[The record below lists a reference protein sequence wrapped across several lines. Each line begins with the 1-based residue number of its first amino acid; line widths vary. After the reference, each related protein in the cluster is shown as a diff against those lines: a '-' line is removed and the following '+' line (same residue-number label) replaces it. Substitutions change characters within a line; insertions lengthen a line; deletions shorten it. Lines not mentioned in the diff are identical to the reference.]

1 VARVI
6 EKAPEAPGI
15 DTGDWIG
22 RSIPRKED
30 ERLLRGLGRFVDD
43 TDDPLMLH
51 MAVGRSPFARA
62 RILRIDVSKAIALPG
77 IAAVL
82 LGDEVVSRTEPST
95 VLRPLP
101 GVPKLPYS
109 AMATDIV
116 LYEGQP
122 VYSIVAIDRYTAE
135 DAVALV
141 DVDYEPLPPVVDTED
156 AVGPEAPV
164 LHGTLGSNLLV
175 ANPRELGDVEA
186 AFARADVVVGDRF
199 AINRVTGL
207 PMEGRAIVAHYTP
220 GLRTLDV
227 RSSTQVPHL
236 HRRQLALALRFP
248 EADIR
253 VVASDLGGGFGL
265 KLGIYPEDVL
275 ACLHTIDLARP
286 VKWIEDRT
294 EHFRATTHA
303 REAVHH
309 AEIAATKDG
318 RIIGM
323 RDTYV
328 VDGGAFNSP
337 FGSPMLSSYMFTG
350 PYYVEDAF
358 TERRVAVT
366 NKTPVGA
373 YRGYGQPESNFVRE
387 LLVDRLARLL
397 GEDPAELRR
406 KNFLPP
412 EALPW
417 KNPGGAV
424 YDSGDYRGCLDLALE
439 RIDYAGVRERQSALR
454 EKGRCLGIGI
464 SSFVEMTGYPGSA
477 FLGKHGAMYGGHES
491 VTIRAN
497 RSGGMDVYTAVSAMG
512 QSTESAYA
520 QVCAS
525 VIGINPDDVRVHMGD
540 TFGTPY
546 NTGSFASRTL
556 IAGAGAIQVAGT
568 EVREKAL
575 RVAAH
580 LLDVP
585 AEGLELADGVVRVVD
600 APEQSVSLAEV
611 AVQAISGHRVPT
623 GDTPGLEATAYF
635 DPTDSAYGYGTAV
648 AVVEVDPRSGEF
660 EIERLVFVHDC
671 GLQVNPT
678 IVEGQIH
685 GGIAQALGAAMFEEL
700 VYDPESGQLVN
711 GTMVDY
717 FMPTAADLPFFE
729 LDHTETLSPVT
740 PYGIRGIGET
750 GTIPPGAAVA
760 NAICDALAPYGVE
773 INRLPLTPEA
783 VWRAIER
790 AGRG

>member
-1 VARVI
+1 VARVV
-6 EKAPEAPGI
+6 EKVREAPGVES
-15 DTGDWIG
+15 GDWIG
-22 RSIPRKED
+22 SRLPRKED

-43 TDDPLMLH
+43 NDDPGLLH
-51 MAVGRSPFARA
+51 MAAGRSPFPRA
-62 RILRIDVSKAIALPG
+62 RILSVDVSRALELPG
-77 IAAVL
+77 VAAVL
-82 LGDEVVSRTEPST
+82 LGDEVVRRTEPST

-101 GVPKLPYS
+101 GVPRVPYS
-109 AMATDIV
+109 AMATDVV

-122 VYSIVAIDRYTAE
+122 VVSIVAVDRYTAE
-135 DAVALV
+135 DALAVV
-141 DVDYEPLPPVVDTED
+141 DIDYEPLPHAVDTEG
-156 AVGPEAPV
+156 ALGPDAPV
-164 LHGTLGSNLLV
+164 LHENLPSNLLV
-175 ANPRELGDVEA
+175 ANPREMGDVEA
-186 AFARADVVVGDRF
+186 AFARADIVVGDRF

-207 PMEGRAIVAHYTP
+207 PMEGRGIVAHYTP

-275 ACLHTIDLARP
+275 ACLHAIDLGRP

-303 REAVHH
+303 REAIHH
-309 AEIAATKDG
+309 AEIAATQDG

-387 LLVDRLARLL
+387 ILVDRLARLL

-406 KNFLPP
+406 KNLIPP
-412 EALPW
+412 EAMPW

-439 RIDYAGVRERQSALR
+439 RIDYAGARERQAALR
-454 EKGRCLGIGI
+454 HEGRCLGIGI

-497 RSGGMDVYTAVSAMG
+497 RSGGADVYTAVSAMG

-525 VIGINPDDVRVHMGD
+525 VIGISPDDVRVHMGD
-540 TFGTPY
+540 TAGTPY

-556 IAGAGAIQVAGT
+556 IAGAGALQVAGT
-568 EVREKAL
+568 EVRGKAL
-575 RVAAH
+575 RVAAF

-585 AEGLELADGVVRVVD
+585 VDRLELADGVVRVIDDPGQTVT
-600 APEQSVSLAEV
+600 LAEV
-611 AVQAISGHRVPT
+611 AVQAISGHRVPP
-623 GDTPGLEATAYF
+623 GDTPGLEATAYY
-635 DPTDSAYGYGTAV
+635 DPTSSAYGYGTAV

-671 GLQVNPT
+671 GRQVNPT
-678 IVEGQIH
+678 IVEGQVH
-685 GGIAQALGAAMFEEL
+685 GGIAQALGAALFEEL
-700 VYDPESGQLVN
+700 VYDPDSGQLVN

-740 PYGIRGIGET
+740 PFGIRGIGET

-760 NAICDALAPYGVE
+760 NAVCDALAPFGVE

-783 VWRAIER
+783 VWRALESAR
-790 AGRG
+790 AS

>member
-1 VARVI
+1 MARVI

-15 DTGDWIG
+15 ETEDWIG
-22 RSIPRKED
+22 RRLPRKED

-43 TDDPLMLH
+43 TDDPRMLH
-51 MAVGRSPFARA
+51 MAVGRSPFPRA
-62 RILRIDVSKAIALPG
+62 RILAVDASKALELPG
-77 IAAVL
+77 VAAVL
-82 LGDEVVSRTEPST
+82 LGPEVVARTEPST

-109 AMATDIV
+109 AMAADV
-116 LYEGQP
+116 ALYEGQP
-122 VYSIVAIDRYTAE
+122 VVSIVASDRYTAE
-135 DAVALV
+135 DALALV
-141 DVDYEPLPPVVDTED
+141 EIDYEPLPHVVDTEGALEPD
-156 AVGPEAPV
+156 APL
-164 LHGTLGSNLLV
+164 LHQRLPSNLLV
-175 ANPRELGDVEA
+175 ANPREMGDVEA

-199 AINRVTGL
+199 SINRVAGL
-207 PMEGRAIVAHYTP
+207 PMEGRGIVAHYTP
-220 GLRTLDV
+220 GLRTLDI
-227 RSSTQVPHL
+227 RASTQVPHL

-275 ACLHTIDLARP
+275 ACLHAIDLGRP

-309 AEIAATKDG
+309 AEIAATKEG

-328 VDGGAFNSP
+328 VDGGAFNSS

-350 PYYVEDAF
+350 PYHVEDAF
-358 TERRVAVT
+358 TERRVAIT

-387 LLVDRLARLL
+387 ILVDRLARLV
-397 GEDPAELRR
+397 GRDPAELRR
-406 KNFLPP
+406 ENFLPP
-412 EALPW
+412 EAMPW

-424 YDSGDYRGCLDLALE
+424 YDSGDYRRCLDLALQRVGYE
-439 RIDYAGVRERQSALR
+439 AERERQAALR
-454 EKGRCLGIGI
+454 TEGRYLGIGL

-497 RSGGMDVYTAVSAMG
+497 RSGGADLYTAVSAMG
-512 QSTESAYA
+512 QSTETAYA

-525 VIGINPDDVRVHMGD
+525 VIGIHPDEVRVHMGD
-540 TFGTPY
+540 TLGTPY

-556 IAGAGAIQVAGT
+556 IAGAGAVQLAGT
-568 EVREKAL
+568 EVRDKAF

-585 AEGLELADGVVRVVD
+585 DGRLELADGVFRVVD
-600 APEQSVSLAEV
+600 DPEQRVTLAEV
-611 AVQAISGHRVPT
+611 AVQAISGHRIPP
-623 GDTPGLEATAYF
+623 GETPGLEATAYF
-635 DPTDSAYGYGTAV
+635 DPTASAFGYGTAA

-678 IVEGQIH
+678 IVEGQVQ
-685 GGIAQALGAAMFEEL
+685 GGIAQALGAALFEEL
-700 VYDPESGQLVN
+700 VYDPESGQLAN
-711 GTMVDY
+711 GTMIDY

-740 PYGIRGIGET
+740 PFGVRGIGET
-750 GTIPPGAAVA
+750 GTIPPGAAVV
-760 NAICDALAPYGVE
+760 NAICDALDPFRIE
-773 INRLPLTPEA
+773 INRLPITPEA
-783 VWRAIER
+783 VWRALEQVKR
-790 AGRG
+790 K

>member
-1 VARVI
+1 MARVI

-15 DTGDWIG
+15 ETEDWIG
-22 RSIPRKED
+22 RRLPRKED

-43 TDDPLMLH
+43 TDDPRMLH
-51 MAVGRSPFARA
+51 MAVGRSPFPRA
-62 RILRIDVSKAIALPG
+62 RILAVDASKALELPG
-77 IAAVL
+77 VAAVL
-82 LGDEVVSRTEPST
+82 LGPEVVARTEPST

-109 AMATDIV
+109 AMAADV
-116 LYEGQP
+116 ALYEGQP
-122 VYSIVAIDRYTAE
+122 VVSIVASDRYTAE
-135 DAVALV
+135 DALALV
-141 DVDYEPLPPVVDTED
+141 EIDYEPLPHVVDTEGALEPD
-156 AVGPEAPV
+156 APL
-164 LHGTLGSNLLV
+164 LHQRLPSNLLV
-175 ANPRELGDVEA
+175 ANPREMGDVEA

-199 AINRVTGL
+199 SINRVAGL
-207 PMEGRAIVAHYTP
+207 PMEGRGIVAHYTP
-220 GLRTLDV
+220 GLRTLDI
-227 RSSTQVPHL
+227 RASTQVPHL

-275 ACLHTIDLARP
+275 ACLHAIDLGRP

-309 AEIAATKDG
+309 AEIAATKEG

-328 VDGGAFNSP
+328 VDGGAFNSS

-350 PYYVEDAF
+350 PYHVEDAF
-358 TERRVAVT
+358 TERRVAIT

-373 YRGYGQPESNFVRE
+373 YRGYGHPESNFVRE
-387 LLVDRLARLL
+387 ILVDRLARLV
-397 GEDPAELRR
+397 GRDPAELRR
-406 KNFLPP
+406 ENFLPP
-412 EALPW
+412 EAMPW

-424 YDSGDYRGCLDLALE
+424 YDSGDYRRCLDLALQRVGYE
-439 RIDYAGVRERQSALR
+439 AERERQAALR
-454 EKGRCLGIGI
+454 TEGRYLGIGL

-497 RSGGMDVYTAVSAMG
+497 RSGGADLYTAVSAMG
-512 QSTESAYA
+512 QSTETAYA

-525 VIGINPDDVRVHMGD
+525 VIGIHPDEVRVHMGD
-540 TFGTPY
+540 TLGTPY

-556 IAGAGAIQVAGT
+556 IAGAGAVQLAGT
-568 EVREKAL
+568 EVRDKAF

-585 AEGLELADGVVRVVD
+585 DGRLELADGVFRVVD
-600 APEQSVSLAEV
+600 DPEQRVTLAEV
-611 AVQAISGHRVPT
+611 AVQAISGHRIPP
-623 GDTPGLEATAYF
+623 GETPGLEATAYF
-635 DPTDSAYGYGTAV
+635 DPTASAFGYGTAA

-678 IVEGQIH
+678 IVEGQVQ
-685 GGIAQALGAAMFEEL
+685 GGIAQALGAALFEEL
-700 VYDPESGQLVN
+700 VYDPESGQLAN
-711 GTMVDY
+711 GTMIDY

-740 PYGIRGIGET
+740 PFGVRGIGET
-750 GTIPPGAAVA
+750 GTIPPGAAVV
-760 NAICDALAPYGVE
+760 NAICDALDPFRIE
-773 INRLPLTPEA
+773 INRLPITPEA
-783 VWRAIER
+783 VWRALEQVKR
-790 AGRG
+790 K

>member
-1 VARVI
+1 MARVI

-15 DTGDWIG
+15 ETEDWIG
-22 RSIPRKED
+22 RRLPRKED

-43 TDDPLMLH
+43 TDDPRMLH
-51 MAVGRSPFARA
+51 MAVGRSPFPRA
-62 RILRIDVSKAIALPG
+62 RILAVDASKALELPG
-77 IAAVL
+77 VAAVL
-82 LGDEVVSRTEPST
+82 LGPEVVARTEPST

-109 AMATDIV
+109 AMAADV
-116 LYEGQP
+116 ALYEGQP
-122 VYSIVAIDRYTAE
+122 VVSIVASDRYTAE
-135 DAVALV
+135 DALALV
-141 DVDYEPLPPVVDTED
+141 EIDYEPLPHVVDTEGALEPD
-156 AVGPEAPV
+156 APL
-164 LHGTLGSNLLV
+164 LHQRLPSNLLV
-175 ANPRELGDVEA
+175 ANPREMGDVEA

-199 AINRVTGL
+199 SINRVAGL
-207 PMEGRAIVAHYTP
+207 PMEGRGIVAHYTP
-220 GLRTLDV
+220 GLRTLDI
-227 RSSTQVPHL
+227 RASTQVPHL

-275 ACLHTIDLARP
+275 ACLHAIDLGRP

-309 AEIAATKDG
+309 AEIAATKEG

-328 VDGGAFNSP
+328 VDGGAFNSS

-350 PYYVEDAF
+350 PYHVEDAF
-358 TERRVAVT
+358 TERRVAIT

-387 LLVDRLARLL
+387 ILVDRLARLV
-397 GEDPAELRR
+397 GRDPAELRR
-406 KNFLPP
+406 ENFLPP
-412 EALPW
+412 EAMPW

-424 YDSGDYRGCLDLALE
+424 YDSGDYRRCLDLALQRVGYE
-439 RIDYAGVRERQSALR
+439 AERERQAALR
-454 EKGRCLGIGI
+454 TEGRYLGIGL

-497 RSGGMDVYTAVSAMG
+497 RSGGADLYTAVSAMG
-512 QSTESAYA
+512 QSTETAYA

-525 VIGINPDDVRVHMGD
+525 VIGIHPDEVRVHMGD
-540 TFGTPY
+540 TLGTPY

-556 IAGAGAIQVAGT
+556 IAGAGAVQLAGT
-568 EVREKAL
+568 EVRDKAF

-585 AEGLELADGVVRVVD
+585 DGRLELADGVFRVVD
-600 APEQSVSLAEV
+600 DPEQRVTLAEA
-611 AVQAISGHRVPT
+611 AVQAISGHRIPP
-623 GDTPGLEATAYF
+623 GETPGLEATAYF
-635 DPTDSAYGYGTAV
+635 DPTASAFGYGTAA

-678 IVEGQIH
+678 IVEGQVQ
-685 GGIAQALGAAMFEEL
+685 GGIAQALGAALFEEL
-700 VYDPESGQLVN
+700 VYDPESGQLAN
-711 GTMVDY
+711 GTMIDY

-740 PYGIRGIGET
+740 PFGVRGIGET
-750 GTIPPGAAVA
+750 GTIPPGAAVV
-760 NAICDALAPYGVE
+760 NAICDALDPFRIE
-773 INRLPLTPEA
+773 INRLPITPEA
-783 VWRAIER
+783 VWRALEQVKR
-790 AGRG
+790 K

>member
-1 VARVI
+1 
-6 EKAPEAPGI
+6 
-15 DTGDWIG
+15 
-22 RSIPRKED
+22 
-30 ERLLRGLGRFVDD
+30 
-43 TDDPLMLH
+43 MLH
-51 MAVGRSPFARA
+51 MAVGRSPFPRA
-62 RILRIDVSKAIALPG
+62 RILAVDASKALELLG
-77 IAAVL
+77 VAAVL
-82 LGDEVVSRTEPST
+82 LGPEVVARTEPST

-109 AMATDIV
+109 AMAADV
-116 LYEGQP
+116 ALYEGQP
-122 VYSIVAIDRYTAE
+122 VVSIVASDRYTAE
-135 DAVALV
+135 DALALV
-141 DVDYEPLPPVVDTED
+141 EIDYEPLPHVVDTEGALEPD
-156 AVGPEAPV
+156 APL
-164 LHGTLGSNLLV
+164 LHQRLPSNLLV
-175 ANPRELGDVEA
+175 ANPREMGDVEA

-199 AINRVTGL
+199 SINRVAGL
-207 PMEGRAIVAHYTP
+207 PMEGRGIVAHYTP
-220 GLRTLDV
+220 GLRTLDI
-227 RSSTQVPHL
+227 RASTQVPHL

-275 ACLHTIDLARP
+275 ACLHAIDLGRP

-309 AEIAATKDG
+309 AEIAATKEG

-328 VDGGAFNSP
+328 VDGGAFNSS

-350 PYYVEDAF
+350 PYHVEDAF
-358 TERRVAVT
+358 TERRVAIT

-387 LLVDRLARLL
+387 ILVDRLARLV
-397 GEDPAELRR
+397 GRDPAELRR
-406 KNFLPP
+406 ENFLPP
-412 EALPW
+412 EAMPW

-424 YDSGDYRGCLDLALE
+424 YDSGDYRRCLDLALQRVGYE
-439 RIDYAGVRERQSALR
+439 AERERQAALR
-454 EKGRCLGIGI
+454 TEGRYLGIGL

-497 RSGGMDVYTAVSAMG
+497 RSGGADLYTAVSAMG
-512 QSTESAYA
+512 QSTETAYA

-525 VIGINPDDVRVHMGD
+525 VIGIHPDEVRVHMGD
-540 TFGTPY
+540 TLGTPY

-556 IAGAGAIQVAGT
+556 IAGAGAVQLAGT
-568 EVREKAL
+568 EVRDKAF

-585 AEGLELADGVVRVVD
+585 DGRLELADGVFRVVD
-600 APEQSVSLAEV
+600 DPEQRVTLAEV
-611 AVQAISGHRVPT
+611 AVQAISGHRIPP
-623 GDTPGLEATAYF
+623 GETPGLEATAYF
-635 DPTDSAYGYGTAV
+635 DPTASAFGYGTAA

-678 IVEGQIH
+678 IVEGQVQ
-685 GGIAQALGAAMFEEL
+685 GGIAQALGAALFEEL
-700 VYDPESGQLVN
+700 VYDPESGQLAN
-711 GTMVDY
+711 GTMIDY

-740 PYGIRGIGET
+740 PFGVRGIGET
-750 GTIPPGAAVA
+750 GTIPPGAAVV
-760 NAICDALAPYGVE
+760 NAICDALDPFRIE
-773 INRLPLTPEA
+773 INRLPITPEA
-783 VWRAIER
+783 VWRALEQVKR
-790 AGRG
+790 K